1 MYYYK
6 SEKFGGPLQLLLE
19 LIEQEKLEITEIS
32 LSQVA
37 DQFIEH
43 IKKNERI
50 NPAELADFLV
60 VAAKLL
66 YLKSKVLLPSLFDE
80 TEEDPAEELKKQL
93 AVYKRYLEASRDV
106 NKLFTSSRIA
116 FARAKLP
123 VSLSESFYP
132 PPSLETGN
140 LREVFLAV
148 IRKIEPIIRLPK
160 EGLKKVISIREK
172 IEHIREII
180 MTKIRSGFRELTRA
194 AKSKTEVLVTF
205 LALLELVKQQTII
218 VEQSSRYG
226 DIEILLNDAN
236 DYVK

>member
-6 SEKFGGPLQLLLE
+6 SEKFEGPLQLLLE